1 MKKILLIAITLAVFV
16 PTSLMAA
23 DLPSVKDAP
32 VTTPAP
38 LWKGFYAGLNAGGT
52 WANNTTANATTW
64 NIYQPAGSADYTAA
78 ALLSGSQST
87 SGTAGFIGGGQIGYN
102 WQVKLIG
109 REFVTGVEADFQG
122 IAGSSGNGNRWTV
135 APNAG
140 NSDGLTVSDINPF
153 SLVSNI
159 RGNTQQ
165 SWLGTVRGRIGI
177 LATPS
182 ILVYGTG
189 GLAYGNYSTQLQSTL
204 YWQNKSVT
212 SADFIQTGNVNYANT
227 LVGWTA
233 GGGAEWMFLPNM
245 SAKVEYLYYD
255 LGAIN
260 ATSVNS
266 FYGIG
271 AAYGRNGLKS
281 VTNYSSRLNGNIVRA
296 GVNYHFNFA
305 SSPVVAK
312 Y

>member
-1 MKKILLIAITLAVFV
+1 MKKLFLSSVALAAMVGGAF
-16 PTSLMAA
+16 AA
-23 DLPSVKDAP
+23 DLPSQKAP
-32 VTTPAP
+32 PAVAPAP
-38 LWKGFYAGLNAGGT
+38 LWKGFYVGLNAGGT
-52 WANNTTANATTW
+52 WTNSYNIDATTW

-102 WQVKLIG
+102 WQTNFVG
-109 REFVTGVEADFQG
+109 REFVVGIEADFQG
-122 IAGSSGNGNRWTV
+122 IAGSSGNGSRWNA

-140 NSDGLTVSDINPF
+140 NSDGLAVSDINPF

-159 RGNTQQ
+159 RGNIQQ
-165 SWLGTVRGRIGI
+165 SWLGTVRGRMGV
-177 LATPS
+177 LATPT

-204 YWQNKSVT
+204 FWQNKSVT
-212 SADFIQTGNVNYANT
+212 NADFIQTGNVNYSNT

-233 GGGAEWMFLPNM
+233 GGGAEWMFLQNM

-255 LGAIN
+255 LGAVN

-271 AAYGRNGLKS
+271 AAYGRNGLES
-281 VTNYSSRLNGNIVRA
+281 VTNYSSRLNGNIIRA
-296 GVNYHFNFA
+296 GVNYHFNSA
-305 SSPVVAK
+305 SAPVVAK